1 MERLKEE
8 VAKPCSRCI
17 MTIIDQQKSDRNQ
30 LKEPLRIGT
39 FRQFS
44 EQGVMFGESY
54 FPQHSGTLSIGDRLE
69 VLAVRH

>member
-1 MERLKEE
+1 
-8 VAKPCSRCI
+8 

-44 EQGVMFGESY
+44 EQGVMFGENMI
-54 FPQHSGTLSIGDRLE
+54 PQHSGTLSIDDRL
-69 VLAVRH
+69 